1 MSHRLGDVLVKSGR
15 ITAEQLQQGLALQK
29 EKGGRIGS
37 AGRIVST
44 AGGSRQIQLALRWE
58 F

>member
-1 MSHRLGDVLVKSGR
+1 LFTS
-15 ITAEQLQQGLALQK
+15 T
-29 EKGGRIGS
+29 GGRIGS
-37 AGRIVST
+37 AGRITET